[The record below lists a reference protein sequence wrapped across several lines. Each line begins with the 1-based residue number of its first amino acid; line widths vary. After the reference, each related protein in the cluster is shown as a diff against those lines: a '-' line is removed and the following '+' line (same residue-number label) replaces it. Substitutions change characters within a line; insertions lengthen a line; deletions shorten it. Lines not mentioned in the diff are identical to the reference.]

1 MVERASPTAGIGLR
15 RDYNL
20 NAPSGWL
27 RSIVAGVGLTGAVV
41 VLTSSGSR
49 PADASTQTFRTGVS
63 AVQLDVSVLDND
75 RRPVR
80 GLTAADF
87 TILDDGKPRDIASF
101 SAVDLPPVPA
111 EPPAGVDAIEPDVQ
125 PVSF

>member
-1 MVERASPTAGIGLR
+1 
-15 RDYNL
+15 
-20 NAPSGWL
+20 
-27 RSIVAGVGLTGAVV
+27 VV
-41 VLTSSGSR
+41 VLTAAA
-49 PADASTQTFRTGVS
+49 ADQQTPPTQTFRTGVS

-87 TILDDGKPRDIASF
+87 TILDDGKRRDIVSF